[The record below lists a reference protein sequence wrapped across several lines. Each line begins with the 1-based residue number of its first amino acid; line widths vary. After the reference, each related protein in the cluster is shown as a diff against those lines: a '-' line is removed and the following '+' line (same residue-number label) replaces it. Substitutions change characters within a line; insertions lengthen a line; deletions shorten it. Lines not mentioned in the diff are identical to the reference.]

1 MIATEIAGPAIGH
14 FERNGR
20 KKFGEPR
27 KIGLLQNGPG
37 HWRPKPW
44 GQHLGTRAQPGGM
57 SSRPRG
63 PLPSNAQGE
72 KSALFFRAFFRV
84 SAKQFRSVA
93 DRWRFSAIGHAGP
106 ASCMGTAGAYLILCS
121 HTALCSEWSRG
132 EEHLTVCPA
141 SAKNGPRDLGS
152 NQRWICF
159 FRSTGPAAGCCAVGC
174 SELAVSDRHAPDA
187 LPLLQK
193 ASQGMAKWSRWP

>member
-1 MIATEIAGPAIGH
+1 MIASSEIAGPAIGH

-20 KKFGEPR
+20 KKFGEPS
-27 KIGLLQNGPG
+27 KTGLLQNGPA

-72 KSALFFRAFFRV
+72 KTLTQNGRFSAV
-84 SAKQFRSVA
+84 SGKQFRSLSH
-93 DRWRFSAIGHAGP
+93 RWRFSAIGHAGP
-106 ASCMGTAGAYLILCS
+106 ASCKGSAGAYLILCS

-141 SAKNGPRDLGS
+141 SSKNGPRDLGS
-152 NQRWICF
+152 N
-159 FRSTGPAAGCCAVGC
+159 
-174 SELAVSDRHAPDA
+174 
-187 LPLLQK
+187 LL
-193 ASQGMAKWSRWP
+193 S

>member
-1 MIATEIAGPAIGH
+1 MPPSKFCVRLHCARSGRGEKTYSQSVQHPQKMGPAISVAIWIATEIAGPAIGH

-63 PLPSNAQGE
+63 PLPSNARGE

-84 SAKQFRSVA
+84 SGKQFRTLA

-106 ASCMGTAGAYLILCS
+106 ASCKVSAGAYQFCAATLC
-121 HTALCSEWSRG
+121 R
-132 EEHLTVCPA
+132 V
-141 SAKNGPRDLGS
+141 
-152 NQRWICF
+152 
-159 FRSTGPAAGCCAVGC
+159 
-174 SELAVSDRHAPDA
+174 
-187 LPLLQK
+187 
-193 ASQGMAKWSRWP
+193 